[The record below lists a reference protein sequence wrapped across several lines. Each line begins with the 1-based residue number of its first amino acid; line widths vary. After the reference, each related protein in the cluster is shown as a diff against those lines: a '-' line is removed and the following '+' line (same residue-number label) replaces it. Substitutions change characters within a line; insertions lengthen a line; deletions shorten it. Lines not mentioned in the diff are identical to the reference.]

1 MKTSEKV
8 AYIKG
13 LMEGLALDENKPET
27 KILKQMADVL
37 EELADCNNA
46 LIEENIK
53 LKDYIEEIDSDLG
66 DLEEYV
72 YDIGTDDDDD
82 FYDYGF
88 EDDDDEDDFGEDDD
102 EENEDNDD
110 DSKLPF

>member
-1 MKTSEKV
+1 MTISEKA

-13 LMEGLALDENKPET
+13 LMDGLSLDDSKPET
-27 KILKQMADVL
+27 KILKQMADVI
-37 EELADCNNA
+37 EELATANSS

-72 YDIGTDDDDD
+72 YGSGNDGDDDGFCEYGYDEDDDNDGDDDD
-82 FYDYGF
+82 G
-88 EDDDDEDDFGEDDD
+88 DDED
-102 EENEDNDD
+102 ND
-110 DSKLPF
+110 

>member
-1 MKTSEKV
+1 MTISEKA

-13 LMEGLALDENKPET
+13 LMDGLNLDENKPET

-37 EELADCNNA
+37 EDLATSNNA

-72 YDIGTDDDDD
+72 YGVDMD
-82 FYDYGF
+82 
-88 EDDDDEDDFGEDDD
+88 EDDDDLYEYGYETEDD
-102 EENEDNDD
+102 EEEDEESDSDND
-110 DSKLPF
+110 

>member
-1 MKTSEKV
+1 MTISEKA

-13 LMEGLALDENKPET
+13 LMDGLSLDDSKPET
-27 KILKQMADVL
+27 KILKQMADVI
-37 EELADCNNA
+37 EELATANSS

-72 YDIGTDDDDD
+72 YGSGDDGDDDGFCEYGYDDDDD
-82 FYDYGF
+82 
-88 EDDDDEDDFGEDDD
+88 DDDGDEDDGD
-102 EENEDNDD
+102 NEDN
-110 DSKLPF
+110 S